1 MNKRT
6 YIAPAIEVAAIDGEA
21 LLAYSEDTNLGKS
34 LNDCTAGAKQRY
46 SDEEEGEAEENYGF
60 DYDW

>member
-6 YIAPAIEVAAIDGEA
+6 YITPTIEVATIDGEA
-21 LLAYSEDTNLGKS
+21 LLLEVNVNSCSVSSGGTCD
-34 LNDCTAGAKQRY
+34 AKQRY
-46 SDEEEGEAEENYGF
+46 SDEEGEAEENYGF